1 MTAERYTRTAMV
13 LHWLIAAA
21 ILGQIAF
28 GWYLQKVPRKTPE
41 RTVYVNFHKSTG
53 MLIGVLVLARIAWRL
68 RHPAPPLPA
77 SMPAWERRAAHANHV
92 LLYACMIVMPLA
104 GYIASNFSRFGVKFF
119 NAIDL
124 PPWGVE
130 DRAIY
135 GFFNGVHVA
144 TSYVLVGLIALHI
157 AAAAKHAIFPQHA
170 ILRRM
175 LPLALLLL
183 VPVLAIAA
191 PFAYV
196 SNEGSGTVSVIDTA
210 SDTVVASIQTGGKP
224 RGAAAGADGRLYVS
238 DQPNNRLVVIDL
250 KDRRIAGSMAL
261 GVSPEGVGRSAD
273 GRWIAAAS
281 EQSNSVTFV
290 DTRVQR
296 EVFIVKVK
304 GENPEHAVFS
314 PDGRFVYVSAE
325 DGDTV
330 EVIDFARRAQVA
342 QVKVGARPRG
352 IGFLPDGS
360 RAYVAAE
367 NADTVFAIDAHTHKV
382 LASIPAGKRSNG
394 IAVHPDGRRVYVSN
408 GGDGSVSVID
418 TSTNSIVATIS
429 VGQRPWNM
437 ALTPDGAKLY
447 VANGRSGT
455 VSVIDTAKNTK
466 LRDVTVGK
474 LPWGVVVH

>member
-1 MTAERYTRTAMV
+1 MTAERYTRTAIV
-13 LHWLIAAA
+13 LHWLVAAA

-53 MLIGVLVLARIAWRL
+53 MLIGVLVLARLVWRL
-68 RHPAPPLPA
+68 RHRPPALPA
-77 SMPAWERRAAHANHV
+77 SMPLWERRAAQANHV
-92 LLYACMIVMPLA
+92 LLYACMIIMPLA
-104 GYIASNFSRFGVKFF
+104 GYVASNFSRFGVKFF
-119 NAIDL
+119 NAVTF
-124 PPWGVE
+124 PPWGVD
-130 DRAIY
+130 DRAVY
-135 GFFNGVHVA
+135 GFFNGLHVA
-144 TSYVLVGLIALHI
+144 TSYLLVALIALHV
-157 AAAAKHAIFPQHA
+157 AAAAKHAFSPQPA

-175 LPLALLLL
+175 LPLALLLV
-183 VPVLAIAA
+183 VPVFAFAA

-196 SNEGSGTVSVIDTA
+196 SNEGSGTVSVIDTE
-210 SDTVVASIQTGGKP
+210 SDAVVGAIQTGGKP

-238 DQPNNRLVVIDL
+238 DQPGNRLVVIDL
-250 KDRRIAGSMAL
+250 KERRLAGSMAL

-290 DTRVQR
+290 DTQVQR

-325 DGDTV
+325 DGDTI

-367 NADTVFAIDAHTHKV
+367 NADTVFAIDARTHKV
-382 LASIPAGKRSNG
+382 LATIPAGKRSNG
-394 IAVHPDGRRVYVSN
+394 IAVHPNGTRVYVSN
-408 GGDGSVSVID
+408 GGEGSVSVID
-418 TSTNSIVATIS
+418 TAKNAIVATIP

-437 ALTPDGAKLY
+437 ALTPDGGKLY

-455 VSVIDTAKNTK
+455 VSVIDTAKNAK
-466 LRDVTVGK
+466 VKDVTVEK